1 MFIGVLVSL
10 MLAMVYYA
18 NVGGLEEASLG
29 AELTASAGDPHQF
42 LELSGRA
49 LAYDSW
55 SQDEVVGS
63 AADAL
68 QATGAAGNPAYS
80 AASTA
85 VAAELERQVTTV
97 RNPDPRALFRLGS
110 LCQAMATTD
119 ATALSK
125 AERTFQKTIQKWPGG
140 YYGLGGTYLM
150 EGKIDE
156 ALVLFKKAVEI
167 NPSNGTARWMYA
179 FPPHLEPSG

>member
-55 SQDEVVGS
+55 SQDGVVWS
-63 AADAL
+63 AAYAL

-85 VAAELERQVTTV
+85 VAVELERQVTAL
-97 RNPDPRALFRLGS
+97 RNP
-110 LCQAMATTD
+110 
-119 ATALSK
+119 
-125 AERTFQKTIQKWPGG
+125 
-140 YYGLGGTYLM
+140 
-150 EGKIDE
+150 
-156 ALVLFKKAVEI
+156 
-167 NPSNGTARWMYA
+167 
-179 FPPHLEPSG
+179 